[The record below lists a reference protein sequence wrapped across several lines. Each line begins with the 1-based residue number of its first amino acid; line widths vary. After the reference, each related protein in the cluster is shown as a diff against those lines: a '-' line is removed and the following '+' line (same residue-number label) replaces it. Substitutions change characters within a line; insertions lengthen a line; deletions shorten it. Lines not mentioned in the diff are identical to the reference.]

1 MDIYTKL
8 LTILAESTEPKYWSE
23 AELLECIR
31 EAQTEVVRRTKIL
44 RKNIALKPRIDID
57 GDVIAGAFELPAD
70 CIEII
75 GVQFEGK
82 PLDKKSLK
90 FMDSAYSGSADQR
103 VIAGEGV
110 EFSVSWRDTD
120 GAPVHW
126 LFDACGILLYPK
138 PEALEVTQKIE
149 LVESQPTFIVDESVG
164 GIGYDIYYQ
173 ALQAERAIPYG
184 RARLLTPD
192 KHYYRTNTAGTI
204 ELLITLPAGQIIV
217 VPADVRVSVDYVYD
231 PPLSLDAV
239 EEPEEPAPEE

>member
-31 EAQTEVVRRTKIL
+31 EAQAEVVRRTKIL
-44 RKNIALKPRIDID
+44 RKNVVLKPRIDID
-57 GDVIAGAFELPAD
+57 GDVIAGVFELPAD

-110 EFSVSWRDTD
+110 EFSTSWRDTD
-120 GAPVHW
+120 GSPVHW

-138 PEALEVTQKIE
+138 PEVAGAIQKIE
-149 LVESQPTFIVDESVG
+149 LVESQSTFVGEFVG
-164 GIGYDIYYQ
+164 GIEYDIYYQ
-173 ALQAERAIPYG
+173 VLQAERAIPYG
-184 RARLLTPD
+184 RPRLLTPNE
-192 KHYYRTNTAGTI
+192 HYYETNTFGTI
-204 ELLITLPAGQIIV
+204 GLLIELPAGQIV
-217 VPADVRVSVDYVYD
+217 AVPADVRVSVDYVYD
-231 PPLSLDAV
+231 PPLSLDAM